1 MQQNIMVVHGGGG
14 GGPLECLPGQ
24 GVLGV
29 GEVGEEEE
37 GGGGGGGQTN
47 LTVKVRSVMGRR

>member
-29 GEVGEEEE
+29 GEGGSGGGGVGEEE
-37 GGGGGGGQTN
+37 GGAKRIWQ
-47 LTVKVRSVMGRR
+47 